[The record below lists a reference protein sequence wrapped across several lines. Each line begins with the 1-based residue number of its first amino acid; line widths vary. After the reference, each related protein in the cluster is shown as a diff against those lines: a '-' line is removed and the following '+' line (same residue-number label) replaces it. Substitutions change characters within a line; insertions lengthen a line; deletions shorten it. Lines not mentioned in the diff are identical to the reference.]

1 MSVSS
6 LIRVLIESSVEVAD
20 QTNSESKVSP
30 SLHIFDTEPVPSDC
44 KINVCSAVLPSSE
57 NVVYHVPTKSGL
69 VEFEILSSSQLLQ
82 ENRANTILNK
92 NNFFIMYNFKSQ
104 IYLL

>member
-6 LIRVLIESSVEVAD
+6 LIRVLKVSSVKVAD
-20 QTNSESKVSP
+20 QINSESKVSP

-44 KINVCSAVLPSSE
+44 KVTVCSQTSPSSE
-57 NVVYHVPTKSGL
+57 NVVYHVPTKFGL
-69 VEFEILSSSQLLQ
+69 VESEVLSSSPLLQ